1 MLNQRRLAIAS
12 RATAMVV
19 LAASVSAVSTAA
31 GVVSAHATDAAAG
44 SRSSRNDVSPPLRAL
59 PDTGQRT
66 GWAASHAPLRAPRPG
81 SRKAAAPSPTTA
93 AAVPATATNF
103 DGVGNGFT
111 GPAGTFAVRAAPP
124 DTNAAVGPNHV
135 V

>member
-19 LAASVSAVSTAA
+19 LAASGSAVSTAA
-31 GVVSAHATDAAAG
+31 GVVAAHAAGAAAV

-81 SRKAAAPSPTTA
+81 SRKAAGQ
-93 AAVPATATNF
+93 PATSVSF
-103 DGVGNGFT
+103 D
-111 GPAGTFAVRAAPP
+111 APT
-124 DTNAAVGPNHV
+124 D
-135 V
+135 